1 MNVNRLF
8 YSLVPTTPDALRFPR
23 DVSDLVGDGY
33 DLWRLLASSR
43 FDGVGEIL
51 IVAQVFQILQYAVQI
66 VMFVWFVRMV
76 RKIGRASNR
85 GEVVEEEEEEG

>member
-1 MNVNRLF
+1 M
-8 YSLVPTTPDALRFPR
+8 
-23 DVSDLVGDGY
+23 
-33 DLWRLLASSR
+33 SSK

-51 IVAQVFQILQYAVQI
+51 ITAQVFQILQYAVQI

-85 GEVVEEEEEEG
+85 GVVVEEEKEG